1 VFAKLKKAV
10 LVVFITCLIWV
21 WADLSLDKDFNDQN
35 VTITVS
41 KANPRLWVTIEGK
54 SEIQVKV
61 DFRGPARKIGDLVSK
76 IEAGKEKLDVV
87 FDAEKQNMAVGGD
100 YSLPDVRR
108 FLAESDKIRNYG
120 LAVKAARPDKLQKIK
135 VVELKEKTLPIKCV
149 DETDTEIPAAKITPD
164 IITTLVPEQATEARV
179 KLVSLAEKKQARGGV
194 IDKKPYVEFV
204 KGEVRYTEGAVKV
217 ELPIIGEDMKQ
228 YTIRGTLGY
237 IFSDN
242 LAGGYKVEFTKR
254 PEIGSIPIIATE
266 EAKTAYVDKGF
277 EVLLEIQDDDVG
289 KPEITR
295 QVIYNFPIQYV
306 REDKIQLK
314 GEPAEAKFKLVPVGD
329 QNQPPQSAK

>member
-1 VFAKLKKAV
+1 MGL
-10 LVVFITCLIWV
+10 
-21 WADLSLDKDFNDQN
+21 ADLSLDKDFTDQT
-35 VTITVS
+35 VTIIAS
-41 KANPRLWVTIEGK
+41 KGNPRLWVTLEGK
-54 SEIQVKV
+54 PDIQIKA
-61 DFRGPARKIGDLVSK
+61 DFRGPAKKVGELISK
-76 IEAGKEKLDVV
+76 IDAGKEKLEITFDV
-87 FDAEKQNMAVGGD
+87 EKQNMAAEGE

-108 FLAESDKIRNYG
+108 FLAESEKIQEYG
-120 LAVKAARPDKLQKIK
+120 LAAKAARPDKLQKIK

-164 IITTLVPEQATEARV
+164 IITTLVPEQVTEARV
-179 KLVSLAEKKQARGGV
+179 KLISIAEKKQARGGV

-217 ELPIIGEDMKQ
+217 ELPMIGEDMKQ

-242 LAGGYKVEFTKR
+242 LAGKYKVEFTKR

-266 EAKTAYVDKGF
+266 EAKTAYVEKGF

-295 QVIYNFPIQYV
+295 QIIYNFPIQDV

-314 GEPAEAKFKLVPVGD
+314 GEPAEAKFKLVLVGD
-329 QNQPPQSAK
+329 QNQLPASVK

>member
-1 VFAKLKKAV
+1 MFAKLKKAV

-21 WADLSLDKDFNDQN
+21 WADLSLDKDLNDQT
-35 VTITVS
+35 VTVTVS
-41 KANPRLWVTIEGK
+41 KANPRLWVTIEDK
-54 SEIQVKV
+54 SEIQIKV

-76 IEAGKEKLDVV
+76 MEAGKEKLDVV
-87 FDAEKQNMAVGGD
+87 FDAEKQNMEAGGD

-108 FLAESDKIRNYG
+108 FLAESDKIRDYG

-164 IITTLVPEQATEARV
+164 IITALVPEQVTEARV
-179 KLVSLAEKKQARGGV
+179 KLISIAEKKQARGGV

-217 ELPIIGEDMKQ
+217 ELPMIGEDMKQ

-242 LAGGYKVEFTKR
+242 LAGGYKVEFIKR
-254 PEIGSIPIIATE
+254 PEIGGIPIIATE
-266 EAKTAYVDKGF
+266 EAKTAYVEKGF

-306 REDKIQLK
+306 REDKIRLK

-329 QNQPPQSAK
+329 QNQPPESAK

>member
-21 WADLSLDKDFNDQN
+21 WADLSLDKDLNDQA

-41 KANPRLWVTIEGK
+41 KANPRLWVTIEDK
-54 SEIQVKV
+54 SEIQIKV
-61 DFRGPARKIGDLVSK
+61 NFRGPARKIGDLVSK
-76 IEAGKEKLDVV
+76 IDAGKEKLDIV
-87 FDAEKQNMAVGGD
+87 FDAEKQNMAAGGD

-108 FLAESDKIRNYG
+108 FLAESDKIRDYG
-120 LAVKAARPDKLQKIK
+120 LAVKAAKPDKLQKIK
-135 VVELKEKTLPIKCV
+135 VVVLKEKTLPIKCV

-164 IITTLVPEQATEARV
+164 IITALVPEQVTEARV
-179 KLVSLAEKKQARGGV
+179 KLISIAEKKQARGGV

-204 KGEVRYTEGAVKV
+204 KGEVRYTDGAVKV

-242 LAGGYKVEFTKR
+242 LAGGYKVEFIKR
-254 PEIGSIPIIATE
+254 PEIGGISIIATE
-266 EAKTAYVDKGF
+266 EAKTAYVEKGF

-306 REDKIQLK
+306 REDKIRLK

-329 QNQPPQSAK
+329 QNQPPASAE